1 MFTIDIEIKDRSKLQ
16 VFLHKVHSKLEDL
29 MFALIQKLPEKYI
42 PQSLMNWLDRYTTK
56 RLNELKQQTIQ
67 QTFKNV
73 YLEKAVDDIANR
85 QQNEKEAP
93 SED

>member
-1 MFTIDIEIKDRSKLQ
+1 MIIIDIEIKDRNRFKESLRKIN
-16 VFLHKVHSKLEDL
+16 SKLEDL
-29 MFALIQKLPEKYI
+29 LFALIQKMPEKYI

-56 RLNELKQQTIQ
+56 RLKELKQQTIQ
-67 QTFKNV
+67 QTWKNV
-73 YLEKAVDDIANR
+73 YLEKAVADIANR